1 MDCLVSSD
9 LLARGLVLLSDIVS
23 DTTVG
28 GGQSGGIELASVIEV
43 SDKGARTDG
52 TSAQVSATVADVLV
66 PGRCGV
72 RRRSEGAVSDTL
84 SRFGDRVGH
93 QPSIDPKRQPGC
105 RTAPGVVG
113 QVGGHV
119 SARFINVSVPLSGP
133 ALICGL
139 TSLPAKL

>member
-1 MDCLVSSD
+1 VDCLDSSD
-9 LLARGLVLLSDIVS
+9 LLARVIGAVSDIVS
-23 DTTVG
+23 DTAIG
-28 GGQSGGIELASVIEV
+28 GGQSGRPGLASVIEV

-93 QPSIDPKRQPGC
+93 QPCIDRVSDSPRRC
-105 RTAPGVVG
+105 RTGWRTRVRQVHQRVRAPCRV
-113 QVGGHV
+113 
-119 SARFINVSVPLSGP
+119 
-133 ALICGL
+133 
-139 TSLPAKL
+139 LP

>member
-93 QPSIDPKRQPGC
+93 QPSIDRVSDSPRRC
-105 RTAPGVVG
+105 RTGWRTRVRQVHQRVRAPCRV
-113 QVGGHV
+113 
-119 SARFINVSVPLSGP
+119 
-133 ALICGL
+133 
-139 TSLPAKL
+139 LP